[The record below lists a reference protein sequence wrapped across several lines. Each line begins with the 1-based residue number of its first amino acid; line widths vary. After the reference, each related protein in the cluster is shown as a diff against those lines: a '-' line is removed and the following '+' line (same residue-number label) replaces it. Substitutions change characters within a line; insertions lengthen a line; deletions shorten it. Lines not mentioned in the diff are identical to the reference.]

1 MTDKATVYLDRYQC
15 EKFDVE
21 YFESCE
27 LTVRA
32 DILLDSKMQGYDNH
46 HRNILEPLG
55 DKLIRL
61 EHTDREDSP
70 GWFKVKST
78 EINA

>member
-1 MTDKATVYLDRYQC
+1 MADRATVYLDRYQC

-32 DILLDSKMQGYDNH
+32 DLLLDSKMEGYDKI
-46 HRNILEPLG
+46 HRDILEPMG
-55 DKLIRL
+55 NKFIHL
-61 EHTDREDSP
+61 EHINRKDSP
-70 GWFKVKST
+70 GWFRVKSK